1 MKVHHSESE
10 AAIQRAVFQHL
21 AVRRVDGL
29 FAFHPP
35 NGGWRSRVEAAIL
48 KGLGVCPGVPDVIAI
63 KHGRAYGLE
72 LKSPAGRLSP
82 AQREVLATMRV
93 AGATVSVAY
102 GLDAALAQLEA
113 WQLLRGDGGSRNF

>member
-1 MKVHHSESE
+1 MSVHHTDSE

-21 AVRRVDGL
+21 TLRRVAGV

-63 KHGRAYGLE
+63 KDGHAYGLE

-82 AQREVLATMRV
+82 AQRDVLAALRA

-102 GLDAALAQLEA
+102 GLDAALVQLEA
-113 WQLLRGDGGSRNF
+113 WELLRGGGPRNF